1 MAGKLM
7 LASASQSRRMLME
20 NAGLQFEAEA
30 AQLDERAAEAAL
42 GGNPLSPDHLALEL
56 ARLKAIDVASR
67 HSGALVIGCD
77 QTMSLDEVVFHK
89 PVDIEEARRNLK
101 TLRGRTHRLN
111 SAVVLVRDGE
121 VLWENVSIAE
131 LTMREFS
138 DEFLEGYLQSTGD
151 AVLKS
156 VGCYQLEAEGIRLF
170 NEISG
175 DYFTILGLPLLPL
188 LEELRVLGEIDG

>member
-30 AQLDERAAEAAL
+30 AHINERAAEAGL
-42 GGNPLSPDHLALEL
+42 GGNPLSPDRLALEL
-56 ARLKAIDVASR
+56 ARLKALDVASR
-67 HSGALVIGCD
+67 HSGALVVGCD

-89 PVDIEEARRNLK
+89 PVDIDEARRNLK

-111 SAVVLVRDGE
+111 SAVVLVRDKE

-138 DEFLEGYLQSTGD
+138 DEFLDGYVQRTGD
-151 AVLKS
+151 AVLRS

-170 NEISG
+170 NKISG

>member
-7 LASASQSRRMLME
+7 LASASQSRRMLMQ
-20 NAGLQFEAEA
+20 NAGLQFETEA
-30 AQLDERAAEAAL
+30 AQIDERAAEAGL
-42 GGNPLSPDHLALEL
+42 GGGPLSPDRLALEL
-56 ARLKAIDVASR
+56 ARIKALDVASR
-67 HSGALVIGCD
+67 HSGALVVGCD
-77 QTMSLDEVVFHK
+77 QIMSLDEVVFHK
-89 PVDIEEARRNLK
+89 PADMDEARRNLK

-131 LTMREFS
+131 LTMRDFS
-138 DEFLEGYLQSTGD
+138 DGFLEGYLQRTAD

-156 VGCYQLEAEGIRLF
+156 VGCYQLEGEGIRLF
-170 NEISG
+170 NAVNG

-188 LEELRVLGEIDG
+188 LEELRILGEIDG

>member
-20 NAGLQFEAEA
+20 NAGLRFEAEA
-30 AQLDERAAEAAL
+30 AQIDERAAEAGL
-42 GGNPLSPDHLALEL
+42 GDGPLSPDRLALEL
-56 ARLKAIDVASR
+56 ARLKALDVASR
-67 HSGALVIGCD
+67 HSDALVVGCD
-77 QTMSLDEVVFHK
+77 QTMSLDEIVFHK
-89 PVDIEEARRNLK
+89 PDNIDEARRNLK

-111 SAVVLVRDGE
+111 SAVVLVRNGE

-131 LTMREFS
+131 LTMRAFS
-138 DEFLEGYLQSTGD
+138 DEFLDGYLQRTGD
-151 AVLKS
+151 EILKS

-188 LEELRVLGEIDG
+188 LEALRRQGEIDG

>member
-7 LASASQSRRMLME
+7 LASASQSRRTLME
-20 NAGLQFEAEA
+20 NAGLQFETEA
-30 AQLDERAAEAAL
+30 ARIDERAAEARIA
-42 GGNPLSPDHLALEL
+42 GDPLPPDRLALEL
-56 ARLKAIDVASR
+56 ARLKARDVASR
-67 HSGALVIGCD
+67 NPGALVVGCD
-77 QTMSLDEVVFHK
+77 QTMSLDDIVFHK
-89 PVDIEEARRNLK
+89 PADIDEARRNLK

-111 SAVVLVRDGE
+111 SAVVLVRDNR

-131 LTMREFS
+131 LSMRAFS
-138 DEFLEGYLQSTGD
+138 DEFLERYLERTGD

-170 NEISG
+170 NGISG

-188 LEELRVLGEIDG
+188 LEELRTLGEIDG

>member
-7 LASASQSRRMLME
+7 LASASQSRRTLME
-20 NAGLQFEAEA
+20 NAGLQFETEA
-30 AQLDERAAEAAL
+30 ARIDERAAEAGIA
-42 GGNPLSPDHLALEL
+42 GEPLPPDRLALEL
-56 ARLKAIDVASR
+56 ARLKARDVASR
-67 HSGALVIGCD
+67 NPGALVVGCD
-77 QTMSLDEVVFHK
+77 QTMSLDDILFHK
-89 PVDIEEARRNLK
+89 PADIDEARRNLQ

-111 SAVVLVRDGE
+111 SAVVLVRDNR

-131 LTMREFS
+131 LSMRAFS
-138 DEFLEGYLQSTGD
+138 DEFLERYLERTGD

-170 NEISG
+170 KGISG

-188 LEELRVLGEIDG
+188 LEELRTLGEIDG